1 MSYEDN
7 VVDAASVE
15 MPVTA
20 LPNEPFTNRS
30 RYRCGVCKKE
40 SEYPFHNL
48 AECVKAL
55 AVRLDRMES
64 RTMDDR

>member
-1 MSYEDN
+1 MSYEDD
-7 VVDAASVE
+7 VVDATYVE
-15 MPVTA
+15 MPVAA

-30 RYRCGVCKKE
+30 RYRCEVCKKE
-40 SEYPFHNL
+40 SEYPLHNL

-64 RTMDDR
+64 HMMDDR